1 MAFSLDRPL
10 NRWTYFCAWILAG
23 LSLGMG
29 SAYAEDKVLVVRTSA
44 MAAGEILEGFQSE
57 MEDELE
63 FVVHELAASDD
74 QTVFEKLLEQYSPR
88 AVVLMDNRVLR
99 LYRLYQG
106 SQPESTAFP
115 PAVVVMAAF
124 AEQASQGV
132 KNISGIAYEVPVV
145 TSVLQVRLA
154 LGLGVT
160 HIGVVYRGA
169 FEDFVLAQ
177 SEQAA
182 GAGLK
187 IHAAKVKGDSPEE
200 VRFAL
205 SALQRRGVDV
215 IWVLNDSELLS
226 PSMISGGWLPG
237 LRRLKLPVIV
247 GVAPILD
254 PRLGFGTLGVLPDH
268 SSLGAQVATMILDLA
283 DNEWQLGSEGFE
295 VPASV
300 VNTVNM
306 VSAGRLVELD
316 EERLTK
322 FDKVLD

>member
-1 MAFSLDRPL
+1 
-10 NRWTYFCAWILAG
+10 
-23 LSLGMG
+23 
-29 SAYAEDKVLVVRTSA
+29 

-57 MEDELE
+57 MEGELE
-63 FVVHELAASDD
+63 FVVYELSESDD
-74 QTVFEKLLEQYSPR
+74 AKVFERLVSEHSPK
-88 AVVLMDNRVLR
+88 AIVLMDNRVLR
-99 LYRLYQG
+99 LYKHYQG
-106 SQPESTAFP
+106 AQPDSTVFP

-124 AEQASQGV
+124 AEQASVGV

-160 HIGVVYRGA
+160 NVGVVYRGA
-169 FEDFVLAQ
+169 FEDFVVAQ
-177 SEQAA
+177 SVQAA
-182 GAGLK
+182 GASLN
-187 IHAAKVKGDSPEE
+187 IHAAKVEGNSPED

-205 SALQRRGVDV
+205 SALERRGVDL

-237 LRRLKLPVIV
+237 LRGMKLPVIV

-268 SSLGAQVATMILDLA
+268 SSLGEQAATMILDLSE
-283 DNEWQLGSEGFE
+283 NEWELSAEEFE

-300 VNTVNM
+300 VNTVNS
-306 VSAGRLVELD
+306 VSARRLVEMD
-316 EERLTK
+316 EDRLTK